1 MTMADTIDSIDTYL
15 DTLPELP
22 RTIMG
27 RIRELIANTV
37 PGAQEAIRYGMPT
50 ALLDGASIVYYAAWK
65 KHVGLYPVY
74 RGPAEYEEK
83 IAPWRDW
90 KDTVRFPLAAEV
102 PFDVIELIVAIQVA
116 RLRQNREQ
124 A

>member
-1 MTMADTIDSIDTYL
+1 MAETFDSVDTYL
-15 DTLPELP
+15 ETLPELP
-22 RTIMG
+22 RTIMA
-27 RIRELIANTV
+27 RIRELIASAA

-65 KHVGLYPVY
+65 RHVGLYPVY
-74 RGPAEYEEK
+74 RGAPDFEEK

-90 KDTVRFPLAAEV
+90 KDTVRFPLETEV
-102 PFDVIELIVAIQVA
+102 PYDVIELIVTAQVA
-116 RLRQNREQ
+116 RLRQERDP